1 MTVIHRGQ
9 TEAQSVVWVQAGYHF
24 VRRVFAFTRGFLFL
38 CNLLL

>member
-9 TEAQSVVWVQAGYHF
+9 TEAQSVVQAGYQF